1 MSNSSMFRFAVLLL
15 FFSPICYACDCS
27 RRPDC
32 GGFSHNESYFA
43 GTPYGGRI
51 QGNDF
56 SDTRRYFI
64 AIPLSRRV
72 VQGQQTE
79 EPVAVYKVRV
89 TESFSSAI
97 SSEEVEVRTGTGG
110 ADCSWH
116 FRFNKPYFIEA
127 SQTATGLLFTSSCT
141 FTGELEQ
148 REAIVRSLRSFKSG
162 QRPASLLATLTQEDF
177 TVDPPSNKA
186 ERPLADV
193 TVTAQSQSGK
203 IWKSTSDKRGVVT
216 FEVLPPGDY
225 VLSPEFSVGLI
236 LYRGQNIGYDFSKVT
251 IPANTGSD
259 PPFCRAYLEAI
270 SSAGITGRVVASKRE
285 LQNSVVTAWLLQ
297 NGKKREIRV
306 DFPENGAFELRHLP
320 PGTYLL
326 TFGSNYG
333 RDKFPAYTQT
343 VVVRNALTTE
353 VILSRKKD
361 QIVFWK
367 LRIKDFLNRTHPEE
381 LKEPKESFLSSVI
394 PRPHSPHC
402 TRPRFHRLRRPL
414 PQVSLHHLLCLIPQR
429 SLLQREQ
436 SKPLDRRAPH
446 HIALIFGQ

>member
-1 MSNSSMFRFAVLLL
+1 MAASNFIRGTLAVYVVSNSLMFRLVVLLL
-15 FFSPICYACDCS
+15 FLSPLCYACDCS

-32 GGFSHNESYFA
+32 GGFSHRESYFA

-51 QGNDF
+51 QDDDF

-79 EPVAVYKVRV
+79 EPVAVYTVKVI
-89 TESFSSAI
+89 ESFPSAV
-97 SSEEVEVRTGTGG
+97 SSEEVEIRTGTGG

-127 SQTATGLLFTSSCT
+127 SQTATGTLFTNSCT

-148 REAIVRSLRSFKSG
+148 REAIVRSLRSLKSG
-162 QRPASLLATLTQEDF
+162 QKPASLLATLTQEDF
-177 TVDPPSNKA
+177 TVDPSSSDA
-186 ERPLADV
+186 ERPLAGV

-203 IWKSTSDKRGVVT
+203 IWKSSSDRRGVVT
-216 FEVLPPGDY
+216 FEVLPAGDY
-225 VLSPEFSVGLI
+225 VLSPEFPLGMT

-251 IPANTGSD
+251 IPANTDAD
-259 PPFCRAYLEAI
+259 PAFCRAYLEAI
-270 SSAGITGRVVASKRE
+270 PSAGITGRVVASKRE

-306 DFPENGAFELRHLP
+306 DFPENGTFELGHLP
-320 PGTYLL
+320 AGTYLL

-353 VILSRKKD
+353 VILSRKKA
-361 QIVFWK
+361 
-367 LRIKDFLNRTHPEE
+367 R
-381 LKEPKESFLSSVI
+381 
-394 PRPHSPHC
+394 
-402 TRPRFHRLRRPL
+402 
-414 PQVSLHHLLCLIPQR
+414 
-429 SLLQREQ
+429 
-436 SKPLDRRAPH
+436 
-446 HIALIFGQ
+446 